1 MWEPGGPSRRQDGST
16 FTREISVLLVDH
28 NKDWLISTANV
39 LHAFAYKVTAV
50 ERATTALL
58 IISEKKDNIDV
69 VMVDIDLPDLDA
81 LTLVGH
87 AVKMELLP
95 ILMSANEDDSM
106 VNRAIESGAFRM
118 IEKPVTKGALKYLWQ
133 HVMRERMMRK
143 NNKTGNKG
151 VRHLEI
157 SMVGENHKLDDQ
169 SKGKQLEEDKRS
181 ETNNRD
187 DDGTSTKKLKSRKY
201 ARKSEKGEST
211 NKTKAGRVRRKVCT
225 EWTDEL
231 HSKFMV
237 AVGQLGEGRCY
248 PKEILEHMNVPGL
261 TRMQV
266 ASHLQ
271 VRFICPISPFPQK
284 CRNANWRAPEER
296 KSLPPCAPTSSN
308 PHQHVPPRKFG
319 SMPHLLKKPNS
330 AQPHLHEGPEIYPS
344 VEMDQHMNPQ
354 PYLMPEEYG
363 SQPLPQT
370 FGMQNME
377 QLGSGV
383 EDICNAVDQSDIFNV
398 RTHGNGGTFAGMAYQ
413 QTFNPIL
420 PNFSNATFGTSSH
433 VGSSSQRQPPA
444 ETFGIFSELDDLPQ
458 SYSIFPEGSLIP
470 QSLTTQDSISNFEA
484 YSQQVEMHS
493 TLNSARK
500 KMNQAQAMLELN
512 CRDFVSI
519 SAVLSSASS
528 FAHPSISTIPCP
540 AVTQ

>member
-1 MWEPGGPSRRQDGST
+1 
-16 FTREISVLLVDH
+16 
-28 NKDWLISTANV
+28 
-39 LHAFAYKVTAV
+39 
-50 ERATTALL
+50 
-58 IISEKKDNIDV
+58 
-69 VMVDIDLPDLDA
+69 
-81 LTLVGH
+81 
-87 AVKMELLP
+87 
-95 ILMSANEDDSM
+95 MSANEDDSM
-106 VNRAIESGAFRM
+106 VNRAIESGAFRK

-169 SKGKQLEEDKRS
+169 SKGKQLEEDKGS

-201 ARKSEKGEST
+201 ARKNEKGEST

-231 HSKFMV
+231 HSKFMD

-266 ASHLQ
+266 ASHL
-271 VRFICPISPFPQK
+271 QK

-363 SQPLPQT
+363 SQPLPQN

-377 QLGSGV
+377 QIGSGV

-398 RTHGNGGTFAGMAYQ
+398 GTHGNGGTLAGMAYH

-444 ETFGIFSELDDLPQ
+444 ESFGIFSELDDLPP

-484 YSQQVEMHS
+484 YSQQTYTVEASSSRPLMSLVVTRVTLLVTSLVPLLLLMIAATYLLPTSLIIDCLRRATLRPTVSPIFGTLVPWRAWPFTLLEVSQPLDNRHDRSQVVRFPSPQLCATHCCNPSTKKHS
-493 TLNSARK
+493 RCLSDISKRDWVKERKGERHLIERMSINSTRFHSK
-500 KMNQAQAMLELN
+500 
-512 CRDFVSI
+512 CFVS
-519 SAVLSSASS
+519 
-528 FAHPSISTIPCP
+528 FPFDE
-540 AVTQ
+540 

>member
-1 MWEPGGPSRRQDGST
+1 
-16 FTREISVLLVDH
+16 
-28 NKDWLISTANV
+28 
-39 LHAFAYKVTAV
+39 
-50 ERATTALL
+50 
-58 IISEKKDNIDV
+58 
-69 VMVDIDLPDLDA
+69 
-81 LTLVGH
+81 
-87 AVKMELLP
+87 
-95 ILMSANEDDSM
+95 MSANEDDSM
-106 VNRAIESGAFRM
+106 VNRAIESGAFRK

-169 SKGKQLEEDKRS
+169 SKGKQLEEDKGS

-201 ARKSEKGEST
+201 ARKNEKGEST

-266 ASHLQ
+266 ASHL
-271 VRFICPISPFPQK
+271 QK

-363 SQPLPQT
+363 SQPLPQN

-398 RTHGNGGTFAGMAYQ
+398 GTHGNGGTLAGMAYH

-484 YSQQVEMHS
+484 YSQQAPYEPYVTRVTPLATSLVLLLLLVMAETS
-493 TLNSARK
+493 LIPTSLIIGYLGRATLRPT
-500 KMNQAQAMLELN
+500 
-512 CRDFVSI
+512 V
-519 SAVLSSASS
+519 
-528 FAHPSISTIPCP
+528 STIFGMLVPWRSRPLTLLEVFQPLNICHDRSQVVSFSSP
-540 AVTQ
+540 QLCGNPLLQLVNKEA